1 MDKVKIKNLVV
12 NNKKKL
18 VITLAILLISIL
30 LITIITYATSNQDY
44 VVEIKDDG
52 SENIAQNAESSVTK
66 KIVSETTKSLTYEVA
81 ISNLK
86 TRSTNPEV
94 AVLIDTSSSMSI
106 NDIETQV
113 KPKAIEFVKG
123 LLADV
128 KGVKVSISNNHAV
141 KAGLGTVTTSNY
153 TSHINGLVAGQG
165 SNLADG
171 IDKAIS
177 TFSATENEKYLIIF
191 SDATDPVLEKL
202 QLAVNN
208 GINVYS
214 ILTDMTNNEY
224 TQNQDTVGTVQMIS
238 DIESFSP
245 IYNKINNSIINVKVK
260 DIFTLE
266 TKEYFTLTKATNNP
280 ADVIFTETEDGYEL
294 DCANIKAGETKKVQ
308 FTLTLDENSKIDSRK
323 IYTDLNTS
331 SKMTI
336 NYDNY
341 TGDKRNYEME
351 HSPIYVICKKYSLT
365 IKAVSE
371 KSDKLP
377 VKDLE
382 IKVVGT
388 VVKGQKEDGTD
399 IVEKVCDK
407 VLKTNDK
414 GEILIDELKTLGTIT
429 FEIKPNVNQLGYS
442 ETSATTIIVHNDPS
456 GNGITAEADVGEEPV
471 VNNTTRNIDVK
482 LPIKTQ
488 IYYINLETIDS
499 TNSNIKLG
507 NIEYRLIQPKL
518 NSKYEMEALYKST
531 DENGKL
537 TFTPSVMTKD
547 GTYEYVLSQLNSQ
560 DGYDSIGNV
569 TLYVTFRDGKIVDE
583 QILGKQYGFTH
594 KYNENVETTRI
605 SETEGKVVVK
615 NQSENADTFR
625 LEINVADSNNNE
637 KKIQGAI
644 YNVEV
649 TRIASS
655 GQQITNTVNG
665 CITDENGQ
673 IKLDLPGTGNVQV
686 KITEVNPTTGYHQ
699 DTQTKKIVFSRTDG
713 RVQLVTARD
722 PIDLKAEPDSD
733 ANALVV
739 NLTSVERSGKNRIQ
753 IHMIDNIERDINIP
767 GVNLTLINLVNNKTY
782 TAVSDANGIANF
794 LVDDEEPGDY
804 VYDIM
809 LTNNVPYGYTS
820 SERKLGGISVHF
832 DDNKFIDSC
841 SDTSDTGETIFL
853 PSYELM
859 DEDFSY
865 HTGKVEIGLTP
876 DAANTYNFQV
886 KLVDDKNKA
895 IKDAKYDI
903 AIEDGNGNILRK
915 ITGRATD
922 SNGMITTRLVGT
934 DNIVIRVKQTE
945 TIKGHIINTQEQI
958 IQLTKVNGSYQITHQ
973 EPYIYDGSTQKIGA
987 QISGKNVIYHDVNK
1001 EKTGNNT
1008 ILNLYVNKKDINNNY
1023 VGGVKTVLTSET
1035 LKLEGKAITPETNY
1049 TGTAKSGKTFT
1060 LNPAITDAKDN
1071 VGYFEVEGIQVNG
1084 AELDNGERV
1093 DYLYMY
1099 EVDVNGDIIE
1109 NTKVTL
1115 KLTFRYNE
1123 NKGIVQITN
1132 VEATWGNRLLSKREF
1147 SGYETNVAY
1156 ESNVYLDIYT
1166 NYDDVGNFALDLA
1179 KVDKENKE
1187 LQGAKYDVTVT
1198 RLDGTRVVRKGID
1211 ITDST
1216 EFAGIIVAAGTKI
1229 EITEVEAPIGYALNE
1244 YTEILTIKSI
1254 DVATGK
1260 MKVELEKSAYATPRA
1275 KLEPLQETLLEDG
1288 TYKTEAKVILTD
1300 YELDTFKF
1308 GIIAQDVT
1316 TQNPIEGYEFK
1327 ISTSQGAQSNTEP
1340 TNREG
1345 KTVAIVGA
1353 NYEIENF
1360 KVTYTVDTLKVADYY
1375 KKLSKPIPVEV
1386 VFDLNG
1392 QVKTAETIAANE
1404 ANKAKTGYGT
1414 LWTIENTDNTEGG
1427 NDIDIKI
1434 NIEPQDKLTV
1444 NISTID
1450 RRTKKAVTGNEYKIT
1465 PSINIP
1471 GTGTTKVEVG
1481 YVAPGKLKLYT
1492 IEQTADNMQY
1502 DHLENQTFKIEYD
1515 ENGNIKTVLDL
1526 SENIVRETHSGKTL
1540 NLTIEVDPTV
1550 TVNIT
1555 SKDAITGA
1563 VINTIEY
1570 TISPVSERLANTG
1583 TTRIEFGYAKQSQK
1597 VEYTLSQ
1604 ANDVDN
1610 YVKLNDLKFEL
1621 EYDQDDKIILANSL
1635 STDVLTVISNTINSV
1650 NIEIKVEPGVPFVID
1665 NIGFFDNSK
1674 LSGGEFEIST
1684 ETPIVK
1690 TARTDSTGIGK
1701 TYVDKLQENTTVVY
1715 KVKQTAAA
1723 KTYCTVDE
1731 FEIEVTFN
1739 ENKEIVDAKIK
1750 GGSKVNEHVTFVTV
1764 THKQPSVSTD
1774 IGYNGNDKG
1783 IVNIEVKNYPAVQ
1796 FEITNIDRQNN
1807 TKILNGT
1814 SYKVTSTTNE
1824 EDTASTN
1831 PTAKAY
1837 LGKGAFSNKITYTI
1851 SEVAP
1856 SARYQTQ
1863 VIDTV
1868 IEVEFDPQG
1877 KIIKAD
1883 ITQGNDITTVSLPGL
1898 TNPLDCL
1905 KVDVTIKSNPQ
1916 LAITINK
1923 VDEETGAVL
1932 NGVDFE
1938 VIARIEKQNIQ
1949 NYTEEEIEKIT
1960 LNTSTLT
1967 EESYLEEVF
1976 DRIKVTKEQVEN
1988 IKEEIGLNKII
1999 NTLKENNNLTTEEE
2013 NEVNNGIN
2021 YSQKVAK
2028 LVGLNKATKTQINNI
2043 VKEVT
2048 NKEVIDKLI
2057 ADGTTTQD
2065 TVNDRLNEIKNLVRL
2080 DVDRVTTDQNGN
2092 ATAYMD
2098 KTLENKTIE
2107 YVLKETKKKPGYDWQ
2122 DEEIRIAVT
2131 YDSTGKMIAD
2141 NPVQV
2146 VSGNVEITRFDI
2158 DTFQIDTKIKNT
2170 PSKETRIHLTV
2181 EDTYDSDKKLETA
2194 KFDAYLVDPNSV
2206 NSLGNLTF
2214 APDNNYN
2221 VKLESG
2227 TTAHGEDIESLGVY
2241 KGGAGT
2247 RILRLVQTQ
2256 TPNTSYVGTTEH
2268 KKSYQSIAYAL
2279 LVRVSFDDEGH
2290 VTGASLYEPGGDS
2303 RTIGYIAD
2311 SRYLTV
2317 SYSRNTIE
2325 ITVKYYPMLNVQMV
2339 TKDIYTGE
2347 ALQGTYTVTTD
2358 IYGSADSNQIKSGY
2372 INPYDVNDSDFGR
2385 HYGTNYTTDS
2395 SLNTTTGNVTTLYD
2409 SAKVGLAPA
2418 EADNV
2423 PSINVDSKTRNFYVY
2438 EQKEPTSPIQYQ
2450 KYRNWY
2456 LTRSEGRLLAIVNVT
2471 YNEKGELTD
2480 AKLVSE
2486 RSTNNITSGFIEINK
2501 NAEENSLQ
2509 ITVKYAPITT
2519 ITATVVDQVTGK
2531 GLDGIRIDPY
2541 LNNTHVTNNSYE
2553 YRTEKYYTTGSNGKA
2568 GWTYWGAS
2576 VSGGL
2581 NRYELNTYTVG
2592 SGYNGYFDPGNII
2605 LDVAYDENGRV
2616 TGVTPRST
2624 DSYGDINAVDISWT
2638 NNDIKITIPY
2648 SRKFNVKLNKVD
2660 YYDSNTKLG
2669 AVFKVVT
2676 SENAET
2682 SIAANSVSTLGKV
2695 YPGKTVR
2702 YTLSETT
2709 APHGYVPV
2717 SNLDFYVTF
2726 NNDGTVRSTHS
2737 ESDYYKF
2744 VKSAPVDKDVN
2755 RVGKVDLEAN
2765 IKNKP
2770 RFNVSLDLTDKF
2782 YPTLKLEGATFK
2794 MTNNKGDTAQGEV
2807 KTDKNGYLE
2816 TYIGPI
2822 YPAEEVEY
2830 TIQQTSTVN
2839 GYYANNSII
2848 KFKVKFNESGKI
2860 ESYSLISGQDVV
2872 TMDPNKFVNTKGVH
2886 LSITNMP
2893 KDVKIG
2899 VHKYDELTGEAMET
2913 IKFNVKTE
2921 VSGKVTKNTAI
2932 TTNDKGNVVG
2942 VVDTFATSKSYKV
2955 VKYTISEIEVPN
2967 TYRKIQDVVI
2977 QVTYNQ
2983 DGSMLAYETLSNDS
2997 NVGIQVATKKQ
3008 IKFLDGVPVH
3018 INLTVPN
3025 DNAYDLIIKNE
3036 DKNYN
3041 GLGIEGT
3048 KYDVTING
3056 MEIDAP
3062 TTNANGITT
3071 VPNRTE
3077 KGEITIKITERN
3089 IGEGYREEPNNETTI
3104 VLQKGEQVYSLALDP
3119 VNGNSNPTYANVVVD
3134 EAHGTVTVTFKN
3146 ETKLELNLVKDDINT
3161 GATLEGAIF
3170 AITSEEIDNRGN
3182 TVANTLKTIT
3192 NTKLVTVTNDDGTTS
3207 QAYQIDE
3214 SEKTNN
3220 NGLFYKDL
3228 GLAYQNKTIK
3238 YTLTE
3243 VKAPEGYTE
3252 IVPITVTVKFDAYGR
3267 ISEIID
3273 NSFRAECYLDSNTGK
3288 SHNMIFNISNGTVDP
3303 QYTVKVVSEDSQ
3315 TGMRI
3320 NGSIFQ
3326 VAVLNSAGETYKD
3339 VTGTTRDVTKTVN
3352 NRTFVSEKGV
3362 MKVTGIKAEGDI
3374 KISLNQVETA
3384 TGYVYGKNTVAGNV
3398 IANAEFTVSASEL
3411 EKDLT
3416 LTKKDDGGFEVTVD
3430 NTNREIIIK
3439 VKNDPELTFDITK
3452 IDGKTKQKLNG
3463 AEFIVTSVMQTSATT
3478 TPTTLNETSKLTDE
3492 NGHTTLNGGI
3502 IMAGRTMIYT
3512 LKENK
3517 MDKYEQ
3523 LDDIVLLVQYDTKG
3537 NIMYYEILSDV
3548 NDIEIMKNEN
3558 AFINETKRILG
3569 ETDVPGIVEVDFET
3583 YKVPTGIGT
3592 KILQLQI
3599 SNKQEAANKDGKY
3612 QIFLEKH
3619 HIDDEAYPYLIPGV
3633 TFEMTVEQEYGK
3645 AKTTWVDT
3653 TNEDG
3658 IIMSPTF
3665 EGYGNITI
3673 TIKEISTV
3681 DGFKLNSKEQIFRG
3695 TKNKDTHKIEGFSQ
3709 DVNYEFSEDNTRII
3723 LKPVNEV
3730 ASNTYGMVINKV
3742 DKNSNVLIAN
3752 NPAEFEITRIEK
3764 YQNLTP
3770 VENEETGEITYEG
3783 EVQEIKQPILKQSTD
3798 ETGRIVVNNLIAP
3811 EEGTYRYVIKETKAP
3826 EGYVQATEDM
3836 ELDITFA
3843 KNEADELIMTN
3854 VEVVKGEDKIKIAK
3868 AKEQLLN
3875 LIILNTNEKDV
3886 AQDGEYKF
3894 NIIKVDNEKNPITT
3908 SAAVFKLTN
3917 MQTNE
3922 VNYYETNEEG
3932 KLEIPAF
3939 KMPEE
3944 EGKYIY
3950 KLNEVKAPNGYVLNV
3965 NDIMLELEFAKD
3977 EEGKMY
3983 LKDVQVQGDNIAYE
3997 APEEGELPDTTI
4009 TVKVTNEEGGN
4020 GTGNT
4025 NDKRYTFVL
4034 NKVDSKTKEIITEN
4048 VEFEIMLANGEIVKG
4063 KTNDN
4068 GQLRIEDVFM
4078 PAQPGEYELVIKE
4091 KTTPSGYKVDEE
4103 PKNVKVTFTGYGENM
4118 VISDIKLGDTN
4129 NKNIEIL
4136 QDKCTD
4142 QYVEVNI
4149 LNEKENKEK
4158 LYVVS
4163 KKYNKDYKF
4172 YDEFLEGYNNKK
4184 TIYDEGEDVYEI
4196 LDYFYGVYADKG
4208 NKKGKPLTPAYTID
4222 KPFIDTKIAKG
4233 DNKTVLAEEFIG
4245 NLESN
4250 GHMEVLGY
4258 DGNPIGPKDIV
4269 ATGMVLRSTLDDQE
4283 LTFDIVVKG
4292 DGYKAPNEKKPGR
4305 VNTGDKNALIKYIAG
4320 DTTYVTDP
4328 LQLRALDIDM
4338 DGRLNTSDKREI
4350 TEIIA
4355 YDAERTPSPYYE
4367 TWSNSNILS
4376 DKKHIQYVT
4385 KEEYENQ
4392 QN

>member
-1 MDKVKIKNLVV
+1 MDKVKFKNLVV

-18 VITLAILLISIL
+18 LITLAILLISIL
-30 LITIITYATSNQDY
+30 LISIITYATDNKDY
-44 VVEIKDDG
+44 VVEVENDG
-52 SENIAQNAESSVTK
+52 SDNIAQNSGAPESSVTK

-81 ISNLK
+81 INNLK
-86 TRSTNPEV
+86 TRSSNPEV

-128 KGVKVSISNNHAV
+128 KGVKVSISNNHEV
-141 KAGLGTVTTSNY
+141 KANLGAVTTSNY

-177 TFSATENEKYLIIF
+177 TFSTTENEKYLIIF
-191 SDATDPVLEKL
+191 SDATDSLVQIDEAGSTSHKL
-202 QLAVNN
+202 QSAIQN

-214 ILTDMTNNEY
+214 ILTDMTNSEY
-224 TQNQDTVGTVQMIS
+224 KENPETVGKVQMIS
-238 DIESFSP
+238 DTESFSP
-245 IYNKINNSIINVKVK
+245 IYNNINNSIINVKVK
-260 DIFTLE
+260 DIFTAE

-280 ADVIFTETEDGYEL
+280 TDVIFTETEDGYEL

-308 FTLTLDENSKIDSRK
+308 FTLTLDENSNINSQKVYSPLD
-323 IYTDLNTS
+323 TS

-336 NYDNY
+336 KYDNY
-341 TGDKRNYEME
+341 TGDERNYEME
-351 HSPIYVICKKYSLT
+351 HSPKYRICQKYSLT

-382 IKVVGT
+382 IKVVG
-388 VVKGQKEDGTD
+388 KKIKDAEGN
-399 IVEKVCDK
+399 ILEKPINVFDK

-414 GEILIDELKTLGTIT
+414 GEILIDDLKTLGTIE
-429 FEIKPNVNQLGYS
+429 FEIKANINQIGYS
-442 ETSATTIIVHNDPS
+442 ETDATIINVNNRPQKE
-456 GNGITAEADVGEEPV
+456 GITAEADVGEEPV
-471 VNNTTRNIDVK
+471 VNNTTRNIEVK
-482 LPIKTQ
+482 LPIKTET
-488 IYYINLETIDS
+488 YAINIETVDL
-499 TNSNIKLG
+499 TNSNVKLG

-518 NSKYEMEALYKST
+518 NSKYEMEALYGTT
-531 DENGKL
+531 DEQGKL
-537 TFTPSVMTKD
+537 TFRPSVMTKN
-547 GTYEYVLSQLNSQ
+547 GTYEYILSQLTEQ
-560 DGYDSIGNV
+560 DGYTGIGNV
-569 TLYVTFRDGKIVDE
+569 TLYVTFEDGKIVDK
-583 QILGKQYGFTH
+583 QILGQQYGFTH
-594 KYNENVETTRI
+594 KHNPNVETQRI
-605 SETEGKVVVK
+605 IGEDGKPAGKVIVK
-615 NQSENADTFR
+615 NESENADTFR
-625 LEINVADSNNNE
+625 LEINVKDANNSE
-637 KKIQGAI
+637 KKLQGAV
-644 YNVEV
+644 YDVEV
-649 TRIASS
+649 TRTTSA
-655 GQQITNTVNG
+655 GNQITNPTVKG

-673 IKLDLPGTGNVQV
+673 INLDLPGTGNVRV
-686 KITEVNPTTGYHQ
+686 KITEVKPATGYHEDKQ
-699 DTQTKKIVFSRTDG
+699 VKEITFSRIDG
-713 RVQLVTARD
+713 RVQDKILAIN
-722 PIDLKAEPDSD
+722 PINLDATPDSD

-739 NLTSVERSGKNRIQ
+739 NLPSVERSGKNRVQ
-753 IHMIDNIERDINIP
+753 IHMVDNVERDVNIP
-767 GVNLTLINLVNNKTY
+767 GVNLTLINLISNKTY

-804 VYDIM
+804 AYDIM

-841 SDTSDTGETIFL
+841 SNTTDTGETIFL

-865 HTGKVEIGLTP
+865 HTGKVEIGLKP

-903 AIEDGNGNILRK
+903 TIEDGNGNILRK

-922 SNGMITTRLVGT
+922 SKGMITTRLVGT

-945 TIKGHIINTQEQI
+945 TIKGHIINTQEQM
-958 IQLTKVNGSYQITHQ
+958 IQLTKVNGSYQVTDQ
-973 EPYIYDGSTQKIGA
+973 EPYKDYDGNTQKIGA
-987 QISGKNVIYHDVNK
+987 QISGNNVIYHDVNK

-1008 ILNLYVNKKDINNNY
+1008 ILNLYMNKKDINNNL
-1023 VGGVKTVLTSET
+1023 VGGVKTVLTSPT
-1035 LKLEGKAITPETNY
+1035 LKLAGEPITPETNY
-1049 TGTAKSGKTFT
+1049 TGTDSEGNVFT
-1060 LNPAITDAKDN
+1060 LNPAISDN
-1071 VGYFEVEGIQVNG
+1071 NGFFQVEGIQVNG

-1099 EVDVNGDIIE
+1099 EIDVNGDIIE

-1132 VEATWGNRLLSKREF
+1132 VEATWGNRLLAKREF

-1179 KVDKENKE
+1179 KVDKENKP

-1327 ISTSQGAQSNTEP
+1327 VSTDRGAQSNTEP
-1340 TNREG
+1340 TNKEG

-1481 YVAPGKLKLYT
+1481 YVAPGKLKPYT

-1515 ENGNIKTVLDL
+1515 ENGNIKTVSDL
-1526 SENIVRETHSGKTL
+1526 SGNIVSESHNGKTL

-1715 KVKQTAAA
+1715 KIKQTAAA

-1750 GGSKVNEHVTFVTV
+1750 DGSKVNEHVQFVTV

-1796 FEITNIDRQNN
+1796 FEITNVDRQDNS
-1807 TKILNGT
+1807 KVLNGT
-1814 SYKVTSTTNE
+1814 SYKVTSSTNE
-1824 EDTASTN
+1824 EDTATTN

-1883 ITQGNDITTVSLPGL
+1883 ITQRNDITTISLPGL

-2013 NEVNNGIN
+2013 NIVNNGIN

-2028 LVGLNKATKTQINNI
+2028 LVGLNKATKTQINNT

-2080 DVDRVTTDQNGN
+2080 DVERVTTDQNGN

-2131 YDSTGKMIAD
+2131 YDSTGKMIAE

-2214 APDNNYN
+2214 APDDNYS

-2227 TTAHGEDIESLGVY
+2227 TTAHGEDIENLGVY

-2256 TPNTSYVGTTEH
+2256 TPNTSYIGTTEH

-2339 TKDIYTGE
+2339 TKDIYTGA
-2347 ALQGTYTVTTD
+2347 ALKGTYKVTANE
-2358 IYGSADSNQIKSGY
+2358 IEVSGYNYIKSGY
-2372 INPYDVNDSDFGR
+2372 INPYYSSEHGDFGR
-2385 HYGTNYTTDS
+2385 NYSINYTTDEN
-2395 SLNTTTGNVTTLYD
+2395 LNTTTGNVTTLYD
-2409 SAKVGLAPA
+2409 SEKVGLAPA

-2423 PSINVDSKTRNFYVY
+2423 PGINVDSKTRTFYIF

-2450 KYRNWY
+2450 RYRNWY
-2456 LTRSEGRLLAIVNVT
+2456 TTHISNRLLATVTVT
-2471 YNEKGELTD
+2471 YNEKGELID

-2501 NAEENSLQ
+2501 NTEENSLQ

-2519 ITATVVDQVTGK
+2519 ITATVVDEVTGK
-2531 GLDGIRIDPY
+2531 GLDGIRINPY
-2541 LNNTHVTNNSYE
+2541 LNNTHVSNNSYE
-2553 YRTEKYYTTGSNGKA
+2553 YRTQKYYTTGSNGKA

-2576 VSGGL
+2576 VAGGL
-2581 NRYELNTYTVG
+2581 NRYELDTYTVG

-2624 DSYGDINAVDISWT
+2624 DSYGDINAIDISWT

-2648 SRKFNVKLNKVD
+2648 SRKFNVRLNKVD

-2669 AVFKVVT
+2669 AVFKVAT
-2676 SENAET
+2676 SENAEA

-2717 SNLDFYVTF
+2717 NNLDFYVTF

-2744 VKSAPVDKDVN
+2744 VKSAPADKDVN

-2839 GYYANNSII
+2839 GYYPNNSII

-2860 ESYSLISGQDVV
+2860 ESYSLISGEDVV

-2899 VHKYDELTGEAMET
+2899 VHKYDKLTGEVMDT

-2921 VSGKVTKNTAI
+2921 VSGKVTKNTAV

-2942 VVDTFATSKSYKV
+2942 VIDTFATSKSYKV

-2977 QVTYNQ
+2977 QVTYNP
-2983 DGSMLAYETLSNDS
+2983 DGSMLAYEILSNDS
-2997 NVGIQVATKKQ
+2997 NVGVEVATKKQ
-3008 IKFLDGVPVH
+3008 IKFLDSVPVH
-3018 INLTVPN
+3018 INLSIPN

-3036 DKNYN
+3036 DKNYK
-3041 GLGIEGT
+3041 GLGVEGT

-3056 MEIDAP
+3056 IETDLP
-3062 TTNANGITT
+3062 TTNANGITKSI
-3071 VPNRTE
+3071 NRTE

-3089 IGEGYREEPNNETTI
+3089 VGEGYRPEPNNETTI
-3104 VLQKGEQVYSLALDP
+3104 VLQKGEQVYSLALDA
-3119 VNGNSNPTYANVVVD
+3119 VNGNSNPTYADVVVD

-3146 ETKLELNLVKDDINT
+3146 ETKLELNLLKDDINT
-3161 GATLEGAIF
+3161 KAPLEGAIF

-3182 TVANTLKTIT
+3182 TVANTLKSIT
-3192 NTKLVTVTNDDGTTS
+3192 KTKLESETTNDDGTITKN
-3207 QAYQIDE
+3207 YTVDE
-3214 SEKTNN
+3214 AEKTNT
-3220 NGLFYKDL
+3220 NGLFYIDL

-3243 VKAPEGYTE
+3243 VVTPEGYTA

-3267 ISEIID
+3267 ITEIKD
-3273 NSFRAECYLDSNTGK
+3273 DSFRAECYLDSNTGK

-3326 VAVLNSAGETYKD
+3326 VEVIDSNGETYKD
-3339 VTGTTRDVTKTVN
+3339 VTGTTRNVTKTVGKN
-3352 NRTFVSEKGV
+3352 TFISEKGV
-3362 MKVTGIKAEGDI
+3362 MKVTGIKAEGNI

-3384 TGYVYGKNTVAGNV
+3384 TGYVYGKTNKVAGEV
-3398 IANAEFTVSASEL
+3398 KANAEFTVSASEL
-3411 EKDLT
+3411 EKHLT
-3416 LTKKDDGGFEVTVD
+3416 LTKVDDGGFEVTID

-3452 IDGKTKQKLNG
+3452 IDGKTKQKLAN
-3463 AEFIVTSVMQTSATT
+3463 AEFTVTSVMQTSATT

-3502 IMAGRTMIYT
+3502 IQAGRTMIYT
-3512 LKENK
+3512 LRENK
-3517 MDKYEQ
+3517 VEGYEQ

-3548 NDIEIMKNEN
+3548 NDVRILTNEE
-3558 AFINETKRILG
+3558 AFINETKRVLG
-3569 ETDVPGIVEVDFET
+3569 ESDVPGIVEVDFST
-3583 YKVPTGIGT
+3583 YQIPTGIET
-3592 KILQLQI
+3592 KILQLEI

-3709 DVNYEFSEDNTRII
+3709 DVNYEFSEDNTKVI

-3752 NPAEFEITRIEK
+3752 NPAEFEITRIER
-3764 YQNLTP
+3764 YENLLP

-3826 EGYVQATEDM
+3826 EGYVQPTEDM

-3908 SAAVFKLTN
+3908 DSAIFKLTN

-3939 KMPEE
+3939 RMPEA

-3950 KLNEVKAPNGYVLNV
+3950 RLNEVKAPNGYVLNV

-3983 LKDVQVQGDNIAYE
+3983 LKDVQVQGNNIEYE
-3997 APEEGELPDTTI
+3997 APEEGSLPDTTI
-4009 TVKVTNEEGGN
+4009 AIKVTNEKGGS
-4020 GTGNT
+4020 GTGNV
-4025 NDKRYTFVL
+4025 NDKRYTLVL
-4034 NKVDSKTKEIITEN
+4034 NKVDSETKEVITEH
-4048 VEFEIMLANGEIVKG
+4048 VEFEVVLANGEIVKG
-4063 KTNDN
+4063 NTNSN

-4078 PAQPGEYELVIKE
+4078 PAEPGEYELVIKE
-4091 KTTPSGYKVDEE
+4091 ITTPSGYIVDNE
-4103 PKNVKVTFTGYGENM
+4103 PKNVKVTFTGYGEDM
-4118 VISDIKLGDTN
+4118 VISDITLGDTN

-4136 QDKCTD
+4136 QDKCTE
-4142 QYVEVNI
+4142 QYIELNI

-4158 LYVVS
+4158 LYVIS
-4163 KKYNKDYKF
+4163 KKYQ
-4172 YDEFLEGYNNKK
+4172 EGYDLYDQYLKDKNAQSQ
-4184 TIYDEGEDVYEI
+4184 IYKEGEEI
-4196 LDYFYGVYADKG
+4196 YQVLNGFYGVEGYK
-4208 NKKGKPLTPAYTID
+4208 NPHYTID
-4222 KPFIDTKIAKG
+4222 KPFIDTKIAKY
-4233 DNKTVLAEEFIG
+4233 KSYVLAEEFIG

-4258 DGNPIGPKDIV
+4258 DGNPIGPQDHV
-4269 ATGMVLRSTLDDQE
+4269 GTGMTLRATLDDQE
-4283 LTFDIVVKG
+4283 LTFTIVVKG
-4292 DGYKAPNEKKPGR
+4292 DSDYKDEEKTKSQIGR
-4305 VNTGDKNALIKYIAG
+4305 VDTKELDKLSRHLSKETII
-4320 DTTYVTDP
+4320 TDP
-4328 LQLRALDIDM
+4328 IALRALDMDF
-4338 DGRLNTSDKREI
+4338 DGRVRTTDLDKMYELLSGSVY
-4350 TEIIA
+4350 
-4355 YDAERTPSPYYE
+4355 YDEFQ
-4367 TWSNSNILS
+4367 NGIDKSNIT
-4376 DKKHIQYVT
+4376 YV
-4385 KEEYENQ
+4385 Q
-4392 QN
+4392 P

>member
-1 MDKVKIKNLVV
+1 MDKVKLKNLIS
-12 NNKKKL
+12 NNKKKPAIAL
-18 VITLAILLISIL
+18 SILLISIL
-30 LITIITYATSNQDY
+30 LVSIIVYAATNNEDY

-94 AVLIDTSSSMSI
+94 AVLIDTSSSMAI

-113 KPKAIEFVKG
+113 KPRAIEFVRG

-202 QLAVNN
+202 QLTVNN

-224 TQNQDTVGTVQMIS
+224 TENSDTVGNVQMIS

-569 TLYVTFRDGKIVDE
+569 TLYVTFKDGKIVE
-583 QILGKQYGFTH
+583 NGFTKKH
-594 KYNENVETTRI
+594 NENVEATRI

-625 LEINVADSNNNE
+625 LEINVADSNNND
-637 KKIQGAI
+637 KKLQGAI

-649 TRIASS
+649 TRVTSS

-673 IKLDLPGTGNVQV
+673 IKLDLPGIGNVQV
-686 KITEVNPTTGYHQ
+686 KITEVTPATGYHEDKQ
-699 DTQTKKIVFSRTDG
+699 VKKIVFSRTDG
-713 RVQLVTARD
+713 RVQLITSKD

-782 TAVSDANGIANF
+782 TAVSDGNGIANF
-794 LVDDEEPGDY
+794 VVDDEETGVY
-804 VYDIM
+804 AYDIM
-809 LTNNVPYGYTS
+809 LTNGLPYGYTN
-820 SERKLGGISVHF
+820 SETKLGGISVHF

-841 SDTSDTGETIFL
+841 SDTSYTVPYFA

-859 DEDFSY
+859 SEDFAY
-865 HTGKVEIGLTP
+865 HTGKVDIGLTP
-876 DAANTYNFQV
+876 DAANSYNFQV

-895 IKDAKYDI
+895 IEGAKYDI
-903 AIEDGNGNILRK
+903 TITSGDIVRK

-922 SNGMITTRLVGT
+922 SKGILTTRLVGT
-934 DNIVIRVKQTE
+934 DKIEIRVKQAE
-945 TIKGHIINTQEQI
+945 TIKGHVINTQEQI
-958 IQLTKVNGSYQITHQ
+958 IQLTRINGSYQITHQ
-973 EPYIYDGSTQKIGA
+973 EPYIYDGNTQKVGA
-987 QISGKNVIYHDVNK
+987 EISGKNIIYHDVNK

-1008 ILNLYVNKKDINNNY
+1008 ILNLYVNKKDINNNL
-1023 VGGVKTVLTSET
+1023 VGGVKTVITSET
-1035 LKLEGKAITPETNY
+1035 LKLAGKAITPETNY
-1049 TGTAKSGKTFT
+1049 TATAKSGKTFT
-1060 LNPAITDAKDN
+1060 LNPAITNASDN
-1071 VGYFEVEGIQVNG
+1071 VGYFEVEGIEVNG
-1084 AELDNGERV
+1084 AELNGGERV

-1099 EVDVNGDIIE
+1099 EIDVNGKIIE
-1109 NTKVTL
+1109 NTKITL
-1115 KLTFRYNE
+1115 KLTFRFNE
-1123 NKGIVQITN
+1123 NKGIIQITN
-1132 VEATWGNRLLSKREF
+1132 VEATWGNRLLAKREF

-1179 KVDKENKE
+1179 KVDKENKP

-1198 RLDGTRVVRKGID
+1198 RLDGTRIVRRGID

-1216 EFAGIIVAAGTKI
+1216 EFTGFLVAAGTKI

-1260 MKVELEKSAYATPRA
+1260 MQVELEKSSYATSRA

-1288 TYKTEAKVILTD
+1288 TYKTEAKVTLTD

-1308 GIIAQDVT
+1308 GIKAEDST
-1316 TQNPIEGYEFK
+1316 TQNPIEGYKFK
-1327 ISTSQGAQSNTEP
+1327 ISTSQGAQSNTDF
-1340 TNREG
+1340 TNKEG

-1353 NYEIENF
+1353 NYEIEGF

-1375 KKLSKPIPVEV
+1375 KKLAKPIPVEI

-1392 QVKTAETIAANE
+1392 EVKTSETIAENE

-1414 LWTIENTDNTEGG
+1414 LWTIENTNNTETG

-1444 NISTID
+1444 NIISRD
-1450 RRTKKAVTGNEYKIT
+1450 RISKANVTGNEYKIT
-1465 PSINIP
+1465 TSINIP
-1471 GTGTTKVEVG
+1471 GTGSTKVEVG
-1481 YVAPGKLKLYT
+1481 YVVPNGIRTYT
-1492 IEQTADNMQY
+1492 IAQKEGNTNY
-1502 DHLENQTFKIEYD
+1502 EVLENQTFKIEYD
-1515 ENGNIKTVLDL
+1515 ENGNIKTVSDL
-1526 SENIVRETHSGKTL
+1526 SSKIVNERHNGKTIT
-1540 NLTIEVDPTV
+1540 LTIELEPLLPV
-1550 TVNIT
+1550 TVNIV
-1555 SKDAITGA
+1555 SKDAIT
-1563 VINTIEY
+1563 NRTLNSIEY
-1570 TISPVSERLANTG
+1570 AMSLLELQQTEGAPKIESSRLQQVTG
-1583 TTRIEFGYAKQSQK
+1583 TNRLEFNYAVPQSECKYILKQIN
-1597 VEYTLSQ
+1597 E
-1604 ANDVDN
+1604 VDE
-1610 YVKLNDLKFEL
+1610 YVKLKDMSFTLK
-1621 EYDQDDKIILANSL
+1621 YDDKDII
-1635 STDVLTVISNTINSV
+1635 TDAVSESDNVKVVSFNGRTV
-1650 NIEIKVEPGVPFVID
+1650 NIEVTVEPGVPFVIN
-1665 NIGFFDNSK
+1665 NIGYFDNAK
-1674 LSGGEFEIST
+1674 LSGGEFEITS

-1690 TARTDSTGIGK
+1690 ETRTDVEGIANA
-1701 TYVDKLQENTTVVY
+1701 YVDKLQEDTVVTY
-1715 KVKQTAAA
+1715 KVKQTAATR
-1723 KTYCTVDE
+1723 TYCTVDE

-1739 ENKEIVDAKIK
+1739 ENKEIVDVKIK
-1750 GGSKVNEHVTFVTV
+1750 DGSKVNEHVQFVTV
-1764 THKQPSVSTD
+1764 THRQPSVSTD

-1814 SYKVTSTTNE
+1814 SYKVTSSTNKEDSATTNP
-1824 EDTASTN
+1824 A
-1831 PTAKAY
+1831 AIVY

-1851 SEVAP
+1851 SELSP
-1856 SARYQTQ
+1856 SPRYQAN
-1863 VIDTV
+1863 VLDNV
-1868 IEVEFDPQG
+1868 IEVEFDSQG
-1877 KIIKAD
+1877 KVAKATL
-1883 ITQGNDITTVSLPGL
+1883 ITRDDITTVSLPTTGD
-1898 TNPLDCL
+1898 PVDSL
-1905 KVDVTIKSNPQ
+1905 KVNVTIQSNPQ
-1916 LAITINK
+1916 LNVIINK
-1923 VDEETGAVL
+1923 IDKETGSPL
-1932 NGVDFE
+1932 ERVDFE
-1938 VIARIEKQNIQ
+1938 VIARIEKQNLS
-1949 NYTEEEIEKIT
+1949 NYNEEEISKIT
-1960 LNTSTLT
+1960 MNTSTLT
-1967 EESYLEEVF
+1967 EENYLEEALY
-1976 DRIKVTKEQVEN
+1976 RTKITKEN
-1988 IKEEIGLNKII
+1988 IETNKQEIGLNKII
-1999 NTLKENNNLTTEEE
+1999 SSLKENNDLSSDEE
-2013 NEVNNGIN
+2013 NKVASGIN

-2028 LVGLNKATKTQINNI
+2028 LVELNKATKTQVAQEVN
-2043 VKEVT
+2043 KVT
-2048 NKEVIDKLI
+2048 NKEVVDKLI
-2057 ADGTTTQD
+2057 AEGKTTENTIND
-2065 TVNDRLNEIKNLVRL
+2065 IVNELKNLVRL
-2080 DVDRVTTDQNGN
+2080 DVDRVTTDPSGIAN
-2092 ATAYMD
+2092 AYMD

-2107 YVLKETKKKPGYDWQ
+2107 YVLNETKKAVGYDWPN
-2122 DEEIRIAVT
+2122 EEIRFTVT
-2131 YDSTGKMIAD
+2131 YDSTGKMIAE
-2141 NPVQV
+2141 NPINV
-2146 VSGNVEITRFDI
+2146 VSGNIEITGYNVDEFTI
-2158 DTFQIDTKIKNT
+2158 NTLIKNT

-2181 EDTYDSDKKLETA
+2181 EDTYDSSKKLEVA
-2194 KFDAYLVDPNSV
+2194 KFDSYLVDKNAV
-2206 NSLGNLTF
+2206 NSMGELTF
-2214 APDNNYN
+2214 APDDKYR
-2221 VKLESG
+2221 VALESG
-2227 TTAHGEDIESLGVY
+2227 NTAHGEDLETIGVY
-2241 KGGAGT
+2241 EEGEGN
-2247 RILRLVQTQ
+2247 RVLRLVQKQ
-2256 TPNTSYVGTTEH
+2256 TPNTYYQGNKEH
-2268 KKSYQSIAYAL
+2268 SAVYQSISYAML
-2279 LVRVSFDDEGH
+2279 INVSFDDEGH
-2290 VTGASLYEPGGDS
+2290 VTGASIYNPGGDS
-2303 RTIGYIAD
+2303 RTIGDIAD
-2311 SRYLTV
+2311 GRYLTV
-2317 SYSRNTIE
+2317 SYSKNTIE
-2325 ITVKYYPMLNVQMV
+2325 ITVKYYPMLNIQMV
-2339 TKDIYTGE
+2339 TKDMYTND
-2347 ALQGTYTVTTD
+2347 ALQASYAVAT
-2358 IYGSADSNQIKSGY
+2358 SNWSSGYDGWNRIKSGY
-2372 INPYDVNDSDFGR
+2372 INTHMSSGNFGADYR
-2385 HYGTNYTTDS
+2385 INYTTDA
-2395 SLNTTTGNVTTLYD
+2395 SLNVKDTETVETLYGA
-2409 SAKVGLAPA
+2409 AKVALAPTEA
-2418 EADNV
+2418 E
-2423 PSINVDSKTRNFYVY
+2423 SSDSRERTFHIF
-2438 EQKEPTSPIQYQ
+2438 EMQEPNSPIQYQ

-2456 LTRSEGRLLAIVNVT
+2456 QTLSEERLIATIKVT
-2471 YNEKGELTD
+2471 YDEVGMVKD
-2480 AKLVSE
+2480 AQLIRE
-2486 RSTNNITSGFIEINK
+2486 RSTNNIPNGFVEVKMNVDDGYT
-2501 NAEENSLQ
+2501 LQ

-2531 GLDGIRIDPY
+2531 GLDGIRINPY
-2541 LNNTHVTNNSYE
+2541 INNTHVTNNSYE
-2553 YRTEKYYTTGSNGKA
+2553 YRTQKYYTTGSNGKA

-2576 VSGGL
+2576 VAGGL
-2581 NRYELNTYTVG
+2581 SRYELNTYTVG

-2616 TGVTPRST
+2616 TGVTPRSV
-2624 DSYGDINAVDISWT
+2624 DSYGDVNAIDISWT

-2648 SRKFNVKLNKVD
+2648 SRKFNVRLNKVD

-2676 SENAET
+2676 SENAQV
-2682 SIAANSVSTLGKV
+2682 SVPANSVSTIGKV

-2702 YTLSETT
+2702 YTVSETT
-2709 APHGYVPV
+2709 APYGYVPV

-2726 NNDGTVRSTHS
+2726 NNDGTVRSTS
-2737 ESDYYKF
+2737 STSDYYKF
-2744 VKSAPVDKDVN
+2744 VKSAPADKDVN

-3056 MEIDAP
+3056 VETNFAP
-3062 TTNANGITT
+3062 TDANGYTKSI
-3071 VPNRTE
+3071 NRTE

-3089 IGEGYREEPNNETTI
+3089 VGEGYRPEPNNETTI
-3104 VLQKGEQVYSLALDP
+3104 LLQKGEQVYSLALDASK
-3119 VNGNSNPTYANVVVD
+3119 GNSNPTYANVVVD

-3182 TVANTLKTIT
+3182 TVANTLQTIT
-3192 NTKLVTVTNDDGTTS
+3192 NTKLVNITNDDGTTS
-3207 QAYQIDE
+3207 QQYQIDE
-3214 SEKTNN
+3214 NEKTNS
-3220 NGLFYKDL
+3220 NGVFYLDL

-3243 VKAPEGYTE
+3243 VKAPEGYNE
-3252 IVPITVTVKFDAYGR
+3252 ITPITVTVKFDAYGR

-3326 VAVLNSAGETYKD
+3326 VAVLNSVGETYKD

-3352 NRTFVSEKGV
+3352 NRTFISERGV

-3384 TGYVYGKNTVAGNV
+3384 TGYVYGSNKVVGNV

-3452 IDGKTKQKLNG
+3452 IDGKTKQKLAN
-3463 AEFIVTSVMQTSATT
+3463 AEFTVTSVMQTSATT

-3502 IMAGRTMIYT
+3502 IAAGRTMIYT
-3512 LKENK
+3512 LKESK

-3599 SNKQEAANKDGKY
+3599 SNKAESANQDGKY
-3612 QIFLEKH
+3612 QVLLEKH
-3619 HIDDEAYPYLIPGV
+3619 HIDDSSYPYFIPGV
-3633 TFEMTVEQEYGK
+3633 TFEISVSQEYGK
-3645 AKTTWVDT
+3645 AQTTWIDT
-3653 TNEDG
+3653 TDENG

-3665 EGYGNITI
+3665 EGYGYITI
-3673 TIKEISTV
+3673 TIREIATI
-3681 DGFKLNSKEQIFRG
+3681 DGFKLDAQPKTLKLI
-3695 TKNKDTHKIEGFSQ
+3695 KDKDTKKLELVSLDPQNIG
-3709 DVNYEFSEDNTRII
+3709 YEFSEDNTKVI

-3730 ASNTYGMVINKV
+3730 ATNTYGMIINKV

-3764 YQNLTP
+3764 YKNLTP

-3798 ETGRIVVNNLIAP
+3798 ASGRIVVNNLIAP

-3826 EGYVQATEDM
+3826 EGYLEPTEDM

-3854 VEVVKGEDKIKIAK
+3854 VEVIKGEDKIKIAK

-3875 LIILNTNEKDV
+3875 LIVLNTNEKDV
-3886 AQDGEYKF
+3886 AQDGKYKF
-3894 NIIKVDNEKNPITT
+3894 NIVKVDSKNNAITT
-3908 SAAVFKLTN
+3908 SAAIFKLTDT
-3917 MQTNE
+3917 QTNE
-3922 VNYYETNEEG
+3922 VNYYETNEQG
-3932 KLEIPAF
+3932 KLEIPEF
-3939 KMPEE
+3939 QMPEE

-3950 KLNEVKAPNGYVLNV
+3950 KLNEVKSPNGYVLNV
-3965 NDIMLELEFAKD
+3965 NDIMLELEFAKN

-4034 NKVDSKTKEIITEN
+4034 NKVDSETKEIITEN
-4048 VEFEIMLANGEIVKG
+4048 VEFEVMLANGEIVKG
-4063 KTNDN
+4063 KTNDE

-4078 PAQPGEYELVIKE
+4078 PAQPG
-4091 KTTPSGYKVDEE
+4091 
-4103 PKNVKVTFTGYGENM
+4103 
-4118 VISDIKLGDTN
+4118 
-4129 NKNIEIL
+4129 
-4136 QDKCTD
+4136 
-4142 QYVEVNI
+4142 
-4149 LNEKENKEK
+4149 
-4158 LYVVS
+4158 
-4163 KKYNKDYKF
+4163 
-4172 YDEFLEGYNNKK
+4172 
-4184 TIYDEGEDVYEI
+4184 
-4196 LDYFYGVYADKG
+4196 
-4208 NKKGKPLTPAYTID
+4208 
-4222 KPFIDTKIAKG
+4222 
-4233 DNKTVLAEEFIG
+4233 
-4245 NLESN
+4245 
-4250 GHMEVLGY
+4250 
-4258 DGNPIGPKDIV
+4258 
-4269 ATGMVLRSTLDDQE
+4269 
-4283 LTFDIVVKG
+4283 
-4292 DGYKAPNEKKPGR
+4292 
-4305 VNTGDKNALIKYIAG
+4305 
-4320 DTTYVTDP
+4320 
-4328 LQLRALDIDM
+4328 
-4338 DGRLNTSDKREI
+4338 
-4350 TEIIA
+4350 
-4355 YDAERTPSPYYE
+4355 
-4367 TWSNSNILS
+4367 
-4376 DKKHIQYVT
+4376 
-4385 KEEYENQ
+4385 
-4392 QN
+4392 